1 MSQLGTTS
9 KNNNPVIGGS
19 GVTKVTTGG
28 TMGPFTVDV
37 ASLAA
42 DTEYHFKA
50 YATNSAGS
58 AGTSY
63 SDVSTFSTLS
73 LQLLGLA
80 QVQWVEES
88 SMQPRL
94 VPQFV
99 YTRAASEVGD
109 SLTYQVKLSSDLTN
123 WVTVDQVDWEVED
136 SAQALRA
143 TWISSSSPPAQL
155 FFRVEVAA
163 AN

>member
-9 KNNNPVIGGS
+9 TNNNPVIGGS
-19 GVTKVTTGG
+19 GVTKVTADG

-50 YATNSAGS
+50 YATNS